1 VQQSAASRTKI
12 EAYLKATKA
21 SIWIE
26 HEWAANAKLKKAPQY
41 YE

>member
-1 VQQSAASRTKI
+1 VQQSAASRARI
-12 EAYLKATKA
+12 EEYLKATKA

-26 HEWAANAKLKKAPQY
+26 HEWAANAKLRKAPQY